1 MEGLLIGLGIGLAI
15 FVGALMLIL
24 FVKRFLHICEPH
36 EVLVFEGRKRKL
48 ADGSHLDYTVLH
60 SGRGIRIPIIENV
73 RSLDTSTMTV
83 DINVQNAYSRGNIP
97 LNLHAIA
104 NVKVC
109 RREGVIDNALER
121 FLGRERT
128 EIRDVAKETIEGAL
142 RGVLARLTPEQVN
155 EERATFVHV
164 LANDVE
170 DDLNQLGLTIDTL
183 NIQSVTDN
191 VNYLDNIGR
200 SQIAAVLR
208 DAEIS
213 ESEKRREAEEVVAES
228 QARGKVAREQAQAN
242 IQRAE
247 NDLRTERADL
257 NAKARSIEEQT
268 EQAAFEARAR
278 AEVRLQEV
286 RTELERLRLQADE
299 VLPAEAQQVAAELL
313 AEGES
318 AEIEAQGEATAQA
331 LQLVAQAYRDAG
343 PNAEDIFVLQQLE
356 TLLKQVADR
365 LGEVKVANVNL
376 VDGGDGATLGR
387 LAGAYPAMVASIF
400 DAVGETTGV
409 SLKQILQRASREQA
423 PQERPAAGGSPG
435 QPAGTDAE
443 KLGTSRFRRPAEPMR
458 SQQNEETQELPVAP
472 SMSGQAPEPTRA
484 PASQRHEEE
493 EEQ

>member
-1 MEGLLIGLGIGLAI
+1 MEGVLIGLGIGLAI

-36 EVLVFEGRKRKL
+36 EVLVFEGRKRTL

-109 RREGVIDNALER
+109 RRDGIIDNALER
-121 FLGRERT
+121 FLGRERI

-423 PQERPAAGGSPG
+423 PEERPAAGASGEPG
-435 QPAGTDAE
+435 GTGAA
-443 KLGTSRFRRPAEPMR
+443 KLGSSRFRRPATPTR

-472 SMSGQAPEPTRA
+472 PVRGQSPEPTRA